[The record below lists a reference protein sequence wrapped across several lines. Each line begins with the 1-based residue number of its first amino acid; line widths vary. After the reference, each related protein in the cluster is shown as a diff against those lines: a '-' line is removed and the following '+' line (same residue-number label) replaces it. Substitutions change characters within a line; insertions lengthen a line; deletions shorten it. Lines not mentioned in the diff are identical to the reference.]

1 MDGQQNIKKR
11 ITSFE
16 YLYCLNFQ
24 GLLQE
29 ILKFVASIVNEN
41 YFIVSLKMIVCLY
54 MEPSKAY
61 L

>member
-11 ITSFE
+11 ITLFE

-41 YFIVSLKMIVCLY
+41 YFIVSRKMIICLY
-54 MEPSKAY
+54 MESSKAY